1 MKTLYTQRLI
11 LRDFAQTDLV
21 DFNRYCSV
29 EGVGEMAGWSCHK
42 SMEESQEILSR
53 FIAEGHTYCLEDN
66 LSHVVIGSIGI
77 EEKNN
82 EIFDIVRQKGLF
94 GTIVEIGYVLEKQ
107 HWNKGLMTEAVLRVI
122 DHCFCDLHVDN
133 ILVGHF
139 PDNLQSK
146 RVIEKCGFSP
156 LITLEKIYPNQ
167 KGEKV
172 DVCLYY
178 MSAFDYFKKRL
189 KKYSKAVAVVGMC
202 GSGKS
207 VLTEMFEKL
216 GWNKIYF
223 GGVTVAQLKKQGL
236 EINEVNERAMR
247 EGLRKKYG
255 MSAFSVLLVDE
266 IKEKLQRGGLVLD
279 GLYSWS
285 EYTHLNVALDGNIVL
300 CAVVTNR
307 NLRYERLA
315 TRPVRPL
322 SRQQAMS
329 RDYSEIENL
338 EKGGPI
344 ACAHFYI
351 DNNGTEE
358 QLRHNFYD
366 FLAYLL
372 KK

>member
-1 MKTLYTQRLI
+1 
-11 LRDFAQTDLV
+11 
-21 DFNRYCSV
+21 
-29 EGVGEMAGWSCHK
+29 
-42 SMEESQEILSR
+42 
-53 FIAEGHTYCLEDN
+53 
-66 LSHVVIGSIGI
+66 
-77 EEKNN
+77 
-82 EIFDIVRQKGLF
+82 
-94 GTIVEIGYVLEKQ
+94 
-107 HWNKGLMTEAVLRVI
+107 
-122 DHCFCDLHVDN
+122 
-133 ILVGHF
+133 
-139 PDNLQSK
+139 
-146 RVIEKCGFSP
+146 
-156 LITLEKIYPNQ
+156 
-167 KGEKV
+167 
-172 DVCLYY
+172 
-178 MSAFDYFKKRL
+178 
-189 KKYSKAVAVVGMC
+189 
-202 GSGKS
+202 
-207 VLTEMFEKL
+207 
-216 GWNKIYF
+216 
-223 GGVTVAQLKKQGL
+223 
-236 EINEVNERAMR
+236 MR

-315 TRPVRPL
+315 TRTVRPL